1 MSREP
6 SFHDLVPAGAR
17 VLWVASSGG
26 HLNELTRIARATS
39 ADEQSDWVTFDTPQ
53 TRGAL
58 QGQRCHFVDY
68 IAPRDVK
75 RAVKASSWAM
85 RHFRREKYDVCI
97 STGAALAVSVLPV
110 AAAHGCKAL
119 YVESISRVE
128 GPSLTGRILRATPGV
143 RTYTQH
149 AAWSSP
155 TWGWSGSILDGWVA
169 KPQARADRP
178 RRVFVTL
185 GTIQPY
191 RFDRAVD
198 AVLAVTEPGDEV
210 VWQVGS
216 TTRADL
222 PGRVLREVPQDE
234 FRRLAVDSDVTVTH
248 AGVGSIIELLDLG
261 VVPVLAV
268 RSSRFDEHVDDHQ
281 RQIADE
287 MVRRGLAFELDL
299 EAPARETLDR
309 ACSFEALTAGSE
321 ENRPSGTS
329 AGHNPFR
336 GE

>member
-6 SFHDLVPAGAR
+6 SFHDLAPSGAR

-26 HLNELTRIARATS
+26 HLTELTRIARTTS

-68 IAPRDVK
+68 IAPRDLR
-75 RAVKASSWAM
+75 RAVKASSWAI
-85 RHFRREKYDVCI
+85 RHLRREKYDVCI

-110 AAAHGCKAL
+110 AAAYGCNAI
-119 YVESISRVE
+119 YVESISRVD
-128 GPSLTGRILRATPGV
+128 GPSLTGRILRATPRV

-149 AAWSSP
+149 AAWSSSS
-155 TWGWSGSILDGWVA
+155 WKWSGSILDGWVA
-169 KPQARADRP
+169 EPRARAKRS

-191 RFDRAVD
+191 RFDRIVD
-198 AVLAVTEPGDEV
+198 AVLSVIEPGDEV
-210 VWQVGS
+210 VWQLGS
-216 TTRADL
+216 TVRADL
-222 PGRVLREVPQDE
+222 PGKVLREVSQDE
-234 FRRLAVDSDVTVTH
+234 FRRLAAESDVTVTH
-248 AGVGSIIELLDLG
+248 AGVGSILELLDLG
-261 VVPVLAV
+261 LVPVLAV
-268 RSSRFDEHVDDHQ
+268 RSSGFDEHVDDHQ

-299 EAPARETLDR
+299 EAPSGETFER
-309 ACSFEALTAGSE
+309 ACSFEALAVGA
-321 ENRPSGTS
+321 NDHRRSGTS
-329 AGHNPFR
+329 AGHNTFR

>member
-6 SFHDLVPAGAR
+6 SFRDLVPSGAR

-39 ADEQSDWVTFDTPQ
+39 ADERSEWVTFDTPQ

-75 RAVKASSWAM
+75 RAVKAGSWAI
-85 RHFRREKYDVCI
+85 RHLRREKYDVCI

-110 AAAHGCKAL
+110 AAAHGCEAL

-128 GPSLTGRILRATPGV
+128 GPSLTGRMLRATPGV

-149 AAWSSP
+149 AGWSSP
-155 TWGWSGSILDGWVA
+155 SWRWSGSILDGWVA
-169 KPQARADRP
+169 KPRDRADRP

-198 AVLAVTEPGDEV
+198 AVLAVIEQGDEV

-216 TTRADL
+216 TDRADL
-222 PGRVLREVPQDE
+222 PGTVLREVSQGE
-234 FRRLAVDSDVTVTH
+234 FRRLSTESDVTVTH
-248 AGVGSIIELLDLG
+248 AGVGSILELLDLG
-261 VVPVLAV
+261 LLPVLAV
-268 RSSRFDEHVDDHQ
+268 RSSGFDEHVDDHQ

-299 EAPARETLDR
+299 DRPSGETLER
-309 ACSFEALTAGSE
+309 ACSFEVLSVDGE
-321 ENRPSGTS
+321 DRRPGTS
-329 AGHNPFR
+329 AGHNTFR